1 MYSKQ
6 ARLATEVSTL
16 KFTKYSFVIY
26 FISIILGG
34 PNRRHLSCKMSLV
47 VISKERQLYY
57 SQAILVNDNK
67 PLGSNF
73 SAALKSLS
81 AFSKSFM

>member
-1 MYSKQ
+1 M
-6 ARLATEVSTL
+6 
-16 KFTKYSFVIY
+16 
-26 FISIILGG
+26 SIIFGG
-34 PNRRHLSCKMSLV
+34 PNRRHLSRKNFLV
-47 VISKERQLYY
+47 VISKGRWLYY

-67 PLGSNF
+67 PLGSKF